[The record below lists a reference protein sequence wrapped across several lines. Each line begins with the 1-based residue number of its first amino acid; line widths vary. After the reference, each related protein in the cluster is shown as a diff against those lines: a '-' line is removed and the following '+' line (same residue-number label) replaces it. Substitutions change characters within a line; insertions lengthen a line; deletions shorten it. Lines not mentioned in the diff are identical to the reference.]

1 MLNPYKSGAF
11 GGREK
16 VNSSQASTIRIAP
29 NDTKSKKCY
38 NITWA
43 YEPIVARLSYAMM
56 KTGIWSFEKFH

>member
-43 YEPIVARLSYAMM
+43 YEPIVCPSLICHDEDGYLV
-56 KTGIWSFEKFH
+56 I